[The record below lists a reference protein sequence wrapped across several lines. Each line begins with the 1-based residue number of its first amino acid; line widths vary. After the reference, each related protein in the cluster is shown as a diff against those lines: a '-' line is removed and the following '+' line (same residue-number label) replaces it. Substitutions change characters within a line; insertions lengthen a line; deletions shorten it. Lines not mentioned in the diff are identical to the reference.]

1 MSTSTSSSNPTKA
14 SFTSL
19 DDTSKAF
26 TVQFN
31 PKELKFDKKGS
42 WQDKEEQGGDSD
54 VEFKKGNP
62 ATLSM
67 ELHFDTTLSM
77 TGGTA
82 QSVKDKWVL
91 GLLQFQTIEVDGEG
105 DTKRP
110 HFVTF
115 AWKDFSFVGFFE
127 SLMVTYTMFASDGTP
142 VRAKIT
148 VKMKEK
154 KLSTY
159 TMGQQGDGVNAT
171 RHSLVGRG
179 GRVSVVTTSAEST
192 ANQVAAE
199 NGVSTEQLLADN
211 PQIEDPTAIPAGTEL
226 VIGTGASLLDGAVAA
241 GTALSQGD
249 TDAALDE
256 LSQIVS
262 TVRSLV

>member
-1 MSTSTSSSNPTKA
+1 MDDSSKT
-14 SFTSL
+14 
-19 DDTSKAF
+19 F

-31 PKELKFDKKGS
+31 PKELKFDKKGT

-54 VEFKKGNP
+54 VEFKKGAP

-77 TGGTA
+77 DGNTA
-82 QSVKDKWVL
+82 DSVKDKWVL
-91 GLLQFQTIEVDGEG
+91 GLLQFQTIEIAGEG
-105 DTKRP
+105 DTQRP

-115 AWKDFSFVGFFE
+115 AWKDFSFNGFFE
-127 SLMVTYTMFASDGTP
+127 SLAVTYTMFAGDGTP

-148 VKMKEK
+148 AKMKEK

-159 TMGQQGDGVNAT
+159 TQTSSGSAVNST
-171 RHSLVGRG
+171 RFSLVGQG
-179 GRVSVVTTSAEST
+179 GRVSVVSTASEST
-192 ANQVAAE
+192 VSQLAAE
-199 NGVSTEQLLADN
+199 NGVPQAQLLADN
-211 PQIEDPTAIPAGTEL
+211 PHIEDPTSVPAGTEL
-226 VIGTGASLLDGAVAA
+226 VVSSGTSLFDDAVAA
-241 GTALSQGD
+241 GTALSQND

-256 LSQIVS
+256 LSQIVA

>member
-1 MSTSTSSSNPTKA
+1 MSTSTNKPTKA

-19 DDTSKAF
+19 DDTSKTF

-42 WQDKEEQGGDSD
+42 WQDKEEQGGESD

-77 TGGTA
+77 TGGSA

-105 DTKRP
+105 NTKRP

-115 AWKDFSFVGFFE
+115 GWNNFSFVGFFE

-142 VRAKIT
+142 VRAKVT
-148 VKMKEK
+148 AKMKEK
-154 KLSTY
+154 SLSTY
-159 TMGQQGDGVNAT
+159 TMGEQGSTVYGSDF
-171 RHSLVGRG
+171 RLVGQG
-179 GRVSVVTTSAEST
+179 GRVSVMTTSSEST

-199 NGVSTEQLLADN
+199 NGVTTEQLLADN
-211 PQIEDPTAIPAGTEL
+211 PHIEDPTSIPAGTDL
-226 VIGTGASLLDGAVAA
+226 VVSTGTSLFEDAVAA

-249 TDAALDE
+249 TDTALDE